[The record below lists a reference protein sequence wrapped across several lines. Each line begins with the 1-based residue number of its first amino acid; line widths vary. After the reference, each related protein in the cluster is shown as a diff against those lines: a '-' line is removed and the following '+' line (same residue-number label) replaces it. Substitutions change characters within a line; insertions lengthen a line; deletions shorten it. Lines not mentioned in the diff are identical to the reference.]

1 MTMPLATLVLYAY
14 NEERYIREAVASA
27 FAQTYSLLEIFLSD
41 DGSADHTFEI
51 MQEMAAAY
59 QGPHR
64 IILNRNPHNI
74 GIGSQLN
81 AAYQKTQGDFIVL
94 ANADDISLPERV
106 AVLVEHW
113 LASNRQ
119 ASVITSDVAI
129 INAAGQPLGRTMD
142 TETVFASLE
151 DGVRRRF
158 GGVLAASAAFRR
170 DVFTAFGPLPDNL
183 ILEDNPL
190 YLRATLL
197 GERLHLRDSLVQYR
211 IHDDNISQAYDLVDF
226 ATWRQRHHRKAVW
239 QKTESVK
246 AYLQMLRDLHALP
259 AERWPADDLKRAR
272 WVAMEKL
279 MEKLRDYY
287 LADDTVPTRTH
298 LFSLLRLF
306 KLVGKLA
313 LKRLIPAIEQR
324 NDRWH
329 FERVQKGHGS

>member
-119 ASVITSDVAI
+119 ASVSTCAIPWCSTGFMTTTSAK
-129 INAAGQPLGRTMD
+129 PMTWL
-142 TETVFASLE
+142 
-151 DGVRRRF
+151 
-158 GGVLAASAAFRR
+158 
-170 DVFTAFGPLPDNL
+170 
-183 ILEDNPL
+183 
-190 YLRATLL
+190 
-197 GERLHLRDSLVQYR
+197 
-211 IHDDNISQAYDLVDF
+211 ISQPGASGI
-226 ATWRQRHHRKAVW
+226 TGKRSGRKPNRSRPTCKCCGIFMPYPPNAGRR
-239 QKTESVK
+239 TTSS
-246 AYLQMLRDLHALP
+246 AP
-259 AERWPADDLKRAR
+259 AGWPWK
-272 WVAMEKL
+272 
-279 MEKLRDYY
+279 
-287 LADDTVPTRTH
+287 
-298 LFSLLRLF
+298 
-306 KLVGKLA
+306 
-313 LKRLIPAIEQR
+313 
-324 NDRWH
+324 N
-329 FERVQKGHGS
+329 